1 MSLVN
6 ITLSFLLYLAGPLLM
21 LLSLLMFRSCLL
33 NQIYL
38 FQDKSFKTQTMT
50 QQGRQLLDV
59 DEMSMSNLDWAGLG
73 WTKKTENVQVPRDSD
88 RKRATFLI
96 DRVYSPFSAQSSYQ
110 RWTTPL
116 QQPPKRIFGIL
127 SLKGSLREACLG
139 IVWDCSPSCLKSSSL

>member
-59 DEMSMSNLDWAGLG
+59 DEMSMSNLDWAG
-73 WTKKTENVQVPRDSD
+73 Q
-88 RKRATFLI
+88 KRLRMFK
-96 DRVYSPFSAQSSYQ
+96 SPG
-110 RWTTPL
+110 TV
-116 QQPPKRIFGIL
+116 IG
-127 SLKGSLREACLG
+127 KGQHS
-139 IVWDCSPSCLKSSSL
+139 